1 MPLKGVLTSD
11 LWYELTA
18 LEQAAKSLGAT
29 AKIIALQNVPP
40 VAGVGK
46 R

>member
-1 MPLKGVLTSD
+1 MPLEAVLTSE

-18 LEQAAKSLGAT
+18 LEQAAKSLGET
-29 AKIIALQNVPP
+29 TKIIALQNVPP